1 MEVVCGSSECRSV
14 MSGDG
19 ECGGSD
25 CGGCRSVMSGDGE
38 CGGGVWQ

>member
-1 MEVVCGSSECRSV
+1 MEVVCGGSE
-14 MSGDG
+14 
-19 ECGGSD
+19 